1 MSGTSQS
8 QIPRPKQDEK
18 DPLKEL
24 LDRMDQVRG
33 TIAGADPRLS
43 RTIEALVAAAQQ
55 PGQVAE
61 EEFRTRVAYAL
72 HDLGRLV
79 GPMVSLPEPLR
90 QEMGRLAVSAPGLR
104 NQRLGEL
111 LRETP
116 RIADVQLVRDIRQA
130 AIEVARSPDQ
140 NGPDALRRVQQIE
153 ERLQQAA
160 ASPPTARR
168 PAPAGEASSPA
179 ERVHAAAS
187 PGEGTRQPVAS
198 MPPPDLPGHQG
209 IPQRAGAA
217 LVRGPGLLDRLASAM
232 APRERQPSPEGAPT
246 PIADR
251 ILAFT
256 RTHLDRRSLEAA
268 ETSGQRALEATGAF
282 ERGPGAGIMTRIR
295 EAAQAD
301 PRGLQGVLSE
311 MREGGRHA
319 ELRTQFNNALQQE
332 RGFAAAYD
340 AASSAVRRY
349 GQDRQVA
356 EAVILRRTG
365 EPQLAARFERL
376 DAQIGEATSHI
387 PGRQEGRSLSDDLGQ
402 RVAGLTR
409 RAAEAVRSVFS
420 REPRASASPS
430 PSP

>member
-8 QIPRPKQDEK
+8 QTPLPKQDEK

-24 LDRMDQVRG
+24 LERMDRVRG

-55 PGQVAE
+55 PGKVGE
-61 EEFRTRVAYAL
+61 EEFRTRVAYAFQ
-72 HDLGRLV
+72 DLGRLV

-90 QEMGRLAVSAPGLR
+90 QEMSRLALSAPGLR
-104 NQRLGEL
+104 NERLGEL

-116 RIADVQLVRDIRQA
+116 RIADFQLVREIRQA
-130 AIEVARSPDQ
+130 AIEVAHSPDQ

-160 ASPPTARR
+160 ASPSAPLR
-168 PAPAGEASSPA
+168 PAAVAQASSSA
-179 ERVHAAAS
+179 ERVQAAAS
-187 PGEGTRQPVAS
+187 PGEGTRPAAAL
-198 MPPPDLPGHQG
+198 MPPRDVPSHQA
-209 IPQRAGAA
+209 IPQQVGAP

-232 APRERQPSPEGAPT
+232 APPERLPSREGAPT
-246 PIADR
+246 PLADR
-251 ILAFT
+251 ILTFT
-256 RTHLDRRSLEAA
+256 RTHLDRRNLAAA
-268 ETSGQRALEATGAF
+268 ETSGQRALEAMQAF

-319 ELRTQFNNALQQE
+319 ELRTQFNNVLQQE

-340 AASSAVRRY
+340 AASGAVRQY

-356 EAVILRRTG
+356 EAIVLRRAG

-376 DAQIGEATSHI
+376 DAQIGEATSHL
-387 PGRQEGRSLSDDLGQ
+387 PGRQEGRSLTDDLGQ
-402 RVAGLTR
+402 RVAELAR
-409 RAAEAVRSVFS
+409 RAADAARSVFS
-420 REPRASASPS
+420 RESKASASPS